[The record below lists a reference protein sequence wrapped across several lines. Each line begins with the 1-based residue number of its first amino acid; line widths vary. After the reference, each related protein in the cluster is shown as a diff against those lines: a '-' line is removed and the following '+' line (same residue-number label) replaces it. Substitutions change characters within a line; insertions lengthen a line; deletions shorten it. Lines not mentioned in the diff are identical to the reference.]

1 MSSARVS
8 SLLIAASVLLCSQAA
23 RADAP
28 TVKNVEVK
36 PASYALAGKVAR
48 TAVITDL
55 HTAFVDGEH
64 IGALRTGGAC
74 DAISDREWSEL
85 VRQRIETELPKA
97 FHDEMTHARGL
108 FPAAADGAPLR
119 VQAFL
124 NNMDVQL
131 CQAASGWQGGF
142 YVQVS
147 WQIVS
152 PDSGQVVYQASTEGS
167 FALNEPQRI
176 ATVTGLREAFGVA
189 ARNLLADPRFAAL
202 LQNADQRRLALAY

>member
-8 SLLIAASVLLCSQAA
+8 PILIATAMLLCSLAA

-28 TVKNVEVK
+28 AVKNVEAR
-36 PASYALAGKVAR
+36 PAAYAVAGTTTR
-48 TAVITDL
+48 TAVLADL
-55 HTAFVDGEH
+55 RSAFADGEH

-74 DAISDREWSEL
+74 DASTDREWSEL
-85 VRQRIETELPKA
+85 VRQRVDAELPKA
-97 FHDEMTHARGL
+97 FNDEMTHARGL
-108 FPAAADGAPLR
+108 FPAATGAAPLR

-124 NNMDVQL
+124 NNIDVQL
-131 CQAASGWQGGF
+131 CQAAGAWQGGF

-167 FALNEPQRI
+167 FSLNEPQRI

-189 ARNLLADPRFAAL
+189 ARNLLADPRFGAML
-202 LQNADQRRLALAY
+202 HSADQRRVALAY